1 MRKNKLFATALAVM
15 AMAGNCVVPAFALEY
30 NYTTDPYD
38 GFYKSTSAD
47 DDAIANSDTIVVG
60 SDGTIAAGT
69 QENVSSSPFSSF
81 TLPIGQYPDSW
92 GKETD
97 IAIAQNTI
105 FPNVLAPTAQMTNVN
120 APVKYDMGRIN
131 SSALPTPIMSQQY
144 SGSSYNYAGG
154 NMMGVTTQEAP
165 MDKITSGGAIA
176 KVEIPSIG
184 VSELVYEGTSNES
197 MRSGLGH
204 FAETS
209 GWEGNIGLAGHNRGT
224 YGVFENLSSL
234 KIGDLITYTTAY
246 GVKQYK
252 VMSIS
257 TCSATDT
264 SGLLQDGTNKLTL
277 YTCVANQPSIRR
289 MVVAVQV

>member
-1 MRKNKLFATALAVM
+1 
-15 AMAGNCVVPAFALEY
+15 
-30 NYTTDPYD
+30 
-38 GFYKSTSAD
+38 
-47 DDAIANSDTIVVG
+47 
-60 SDGTIAAGT
+60 
-69 QENVSSSPFSSF
+69 
-81 TLPIGQYPDSW
+81 
-92 GKETD
+92 
-97 IAIAQNTI
+97 
-105 FPNVLAPTAQMTNVN
+105 
-120 APVKYDMGRIN
+120 
-131 SSALPTPIMSQQY
+131 
-144 SGSSYNYAGG
+144 
-154 NMMGVTTQEAP
+154 MGVTTQEAP

-197 MRSGLGH
+197 MRSGRGH